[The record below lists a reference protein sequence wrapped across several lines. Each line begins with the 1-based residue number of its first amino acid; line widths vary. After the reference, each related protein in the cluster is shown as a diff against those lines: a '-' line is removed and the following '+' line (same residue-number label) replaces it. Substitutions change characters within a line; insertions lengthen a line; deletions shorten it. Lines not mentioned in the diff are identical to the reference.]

1 MTTPAAPYPSAP
13 NEPSFAHG
21 PNVIGATGGSGT
33 RVVARIVRAGGM
45 FIGTNL
51 NKSED
56 ALDFG
61 GFSDRWI
68 NAYMARRKWPL
79 LRDAVEERMV
89 ADLDAVLARH
99 CAPLRQSASTRP
111 WGWKEPRS
119 IYLLPFFHRRFP
131 QMKFLHVVR
140 DGRDMAFSENQN
152 QLRKHG
158 DTLLK
163 FRERFMSP
171 ALRSIILWNRINL
184 FAAEYGENI
193 LHERYLRVRFE
204 DLCNDPV
211 PTVQRILDF
220 FDLSGNAHEIARS
233 EVVPPA
239 SLGRWQTEGKKTATR
254 VQRVANTALRKFD
267 YEPLT

>member
-1 MTTPAAPYPSAP
+1 MPAAPHPSAP
-13 NEPSFAHG
+13 NEPSFARG

-61 GFSDRWI
+61 DFSDRWI
-68 NAYMARRKWPL
+68 NTFIARRKWPL
-79 LRDAVEERMV
+79 LRGAVERRMV

-99 CAPLRQSASTRP
+99 YAPLRQSATARP

-119 IYLLPFFHRRFP
+119 IYLLPFLHRRFP
-131 QMKFLHVVR
+131 QMKFLHLVR

-163 FRERFMSP
+163 YRERFVSP
-171 ALRSIILWNRINL
+171 ALRSSILWNRVNL
-184 FAAEYGENI
+184 SAAEYGENI
-193 LHERYLRVRFE
+193 LREGYLRVRFE

-211 PTVQRILDF
+211 PAVQRILDF
-220 FDLSGNAHEIARS
+220 FELSGDAHEIARS
-233 EVVPPA
+233 EVDSPA
-239 SLGRWQTEGKKTATR
+239 SLGRWQIENKETAIR
-254 VQRVANTALRKFD
+254 VQRAAETALRKFD
-267 YEPLT
+267 YELC